1 MGHFGLALEYYCHF
15 TSPIR
20 RYPDLCIHR
29 IIKEDLKKG
38 LSEIRKEE
46 LNDFAIDASLRSSER
61 EKNATEAERDV
72 DDLYKTYYMQDHLNE
87 EFDGIISGVQP
98 YGFYV
103 ELDNTVEGLVKVENL
118 PEDAYLY
125 YEKTFKLKGQGHC
138 YGLGDKVRVKAV
150 MANLAERKIEFVL
163 A

>member
-1 MGHFGLALEYYCHF
+1 MKIGMKVASTRDIIERLQEYERHAAGNLE
-15 TSPIR
+15 
-20 RYPDLCIHR
+20 CIEE
-29 IIKEDLKKG
+29 IIQMKEY
-38 LSEIRKEE
+38 I
-46 LNDFAIDASLRSSER
+46 
-61 EKNATEAERDV
+61 T
-72 DDLYKTYYMQDHLNE
+72 DLYKTYYMQDHLNE